1 MKLTSIILSFMATF
15 CVVGKFAEDRKKPD
29 RRPGP
34 DGGPPDRPS
43 REELLKKFD
52 KDGDGKLGKEEQ
64 AALRAEFAKN
74 RGQGGRPPKGGDRKP
89 PAQLLEKFDK
99 DGDGELSEEERG
111 AMREEF
117 AKRRAEA
124 MKKFDKDGD
133 GKLNEEERAALRKE
147 MGQRGRPGGKPG
159 ARPDGG
165 GRPDKPGARPPREG
179 GRPGGKPAPKEG

>member
-1 MKLTSIILSFMATF
+1 MKLTSIILSLLATF
-15 CVVGKFAEDRKKPD
+15 CVVGIFAEDRKKPD

-43 REELLKKFD
+43 REEMLKKFD
-52 KDGDGKLGKEEQ
+52 KDGDGKLNKEEQ
-64 AALRAEFAKN
+64 AALREEFAKN
-74 RGQGGRPPKGGDRKP
+74 RGQGGPGQGQRKLPPE
-89 PAQLLEKFDK
+89 LLKKFDK
-99 DGDGELSEEERG
+99 DGDGELNEEEKG

-117 AKRRAEA
+117 TKRRAEV

-133 GKLNEEERAALRKE
+133 GKLNEEERAAARKE
-147 MGQRGRPGGKPG
+147 MGQRPRPGGKPG

-165 GRPDKPGARPPREG
+165 GRPDKPGARPDGG